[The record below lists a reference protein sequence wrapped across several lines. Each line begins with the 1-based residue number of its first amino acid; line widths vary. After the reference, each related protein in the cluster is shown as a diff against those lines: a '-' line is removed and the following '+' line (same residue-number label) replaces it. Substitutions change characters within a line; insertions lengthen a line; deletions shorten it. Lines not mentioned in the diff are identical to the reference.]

1 MKDIINEELNYMK
14 YLFGYKKGV
23 VISEQ
28 TEGQIQNDDQYFN
41 LLKTNGFKVPT
52 DEEAKEFFAPSI
64 FTMSRYTFVYINPET
79 KGFTYKVKDG
89 VFRVGYKSTFS
100 PIENKDYPSVNDDI
114 SYPIKP
120 EIISKYI
127 TNPRKVDKTWDLNS
141 IIRSLDSIR
150 NVWGPEPPTYP
161 EGFIVLKNNQPVVA
175 GTDKP
180 LDQTIKNKINKT
192 AKEQLAAARKN
203 LQTIPD
209 EEKQK
214 QVTSFKFGNTYDNVN
229 TYLDSVEQ
237 EGKNLKLIS

>member
-28 TEGQIQNDDQYFN
+28 TEGQIQNDNQYFN

-52 DEEAKEFFAPSI
+52 DEEAKEFFDPSI
-64 FTMSRYTFVYINPET
+64 FTMGKYAFVYINPET
-79 KGFTYKVKDG
+79 KGFTYKSKDG
-89 VFRVGYKSTFS
+89 SFKIGYKSNFS
-100 PIENKDYPSVNDDI
+100 PIENKEYPSVSQDLQYPLNPQHI
-114 SYPIKP
+114 ST
-120 EIISKYI
+120 YI
-127 TNPRKVDKTWDLNS
+127 TNPRKVDTRYDLNS
-141 IIRSLDSIR
+141 IIRAIDSVR

-161 EGFIVLKNNQPVVA
+161 EGFIVLKNNTPVVA

-180 LDQTIKNKINKT
+180 IDQTLKDKINKT
-192 AKEQLAAARKN
+192 AKEQLSKARQN
-203 LQTIPD
+203 LQSIPD

-214 QVTSFKFGNTYDNVN
+214 QITSFKFGNTYDNV
-229 TYLDSVEQ
+229 TAYIDSVEQ